1 MRRLVLF
8 LAALALFLGAAAS
21 AAGTPEIEAVSKYY
35 EGQSDNV
42 LQQYLAGFMGE
53 NPFDAL
59 FGTGSAITGSTMY
72 KIWITIAEAIAVLGF
87 AVSVSKLQFTDG
99 DAMRQFNRLAG
110 RFVITGALIATAYSP
125 ASWSISTVTT
135 NTVRGSYAFGLTTF
149 GGSFKGKLKEA
160 QSSFTD
166 MLGATVVVGSSLVL
180 PQAGGAMKAGS
191 AALAKSFAK
200 DGGRVVAAKESAVA
214 ASTGLKAAGTK
225 VVGFV
230 MEKLGGMF
238 TALQYFL
245 SGYGTLITAA
255 GWLTVLILVGAP
267 LGLALLNW
275 DETRVLWTM
284 FGTWVGVMVGLM
296 LMPLILVNA
305 IDTALVQPS
314 RSMAY
319 YTEHLG
325 WAAQQQ
331 QQLADRANQQTVSKM
346 DSLIANCSDA
356 READPANMDS
366 NPCQKVVNM
375 GALASFTDW
384 MQSTAF
390 QKISEA
396 VTGVL
401 ADIADTFVSF
411 GVMVLRLLTGVFLAG
426 ILMFGVPVAAIG
438 MFSGVSVRK

>member
-1 MRRLVLF
+1 MCRPALRLT
-8 LAALALFLGAAAS
+8 ALALLLSAVAL
-21 AAGTPEIEAVSKYY
+21 AAGTPEITATSNYY
-35 EGQSDNV
+35 KAQSDNV

-59 FGTGSAITGSTMY
+59 FGNGSALTKSTLY

-87 AVSVSKLQFTDG
+87 ARGVAALQFTDG
-99 DAMRQFNRLAG
+99 DAMKQFNRLAG
-110 RFVITGALIATAYSP
+110 RFLITGALIATAYSP
-125 ASWSISTVTT
+125 ASWSISSVATS
-135 NTVRGSYAFGLTTF
+135 TVRGSYAFGLTTF
-149 GGSFKGKLKEA
+149 GGTFKGKLGEA
-160 QSSFTD
+160 QGSFTD
-166 MLGATVVVGSSLVL
+166 MLGATVVVGSTLVL

-191 AALAKSFAK
+191 AALAKTFAK
-200 DGGRVVAAKESAVA
+200 DGSRVVAARESAAA

-230 MEKLGGMF
+230 MERLGGMF

-255 GWLTVLILVGAP
+255 GWLTVLILVGVP

-275 DETRVLWTM
+275 DETRALWTM

-296 LMPLILVNA
+296 LMPLILVGA
-305 IDTALVQPS
+305 IDTALVQPT
-314 RSMAY
+314 RSMKY

-325 WAAQQQ
+325 WAAREQ
-331 QQLADRANQQTVSKM
+331 QQLADKANQQTVTKM
-346 DSLIANCSDA
+346 NNMLASCKNAKDV
-356 READPANMDS
+356 DPANMDS

-384 MQSTAF
+384 MQTTAF
-390 QKISEA
+390 TKIADA

-411 GVMVLRLLTGVFLAG
+411 GVMVMRLLIGVILAG
-426 ILMFGVPVAAIG
+426 VLMFGVPVAAIG
-438 MFSGVSVRK
+438 MFSGVAVRK